1 MRYDLLTM
9 LPEKAFQPIGNRMP
23 LEGGGG
29 KGSYTPPPAPPPAE
43 PTNTQAAVAPATEG
57 GATTNNDSASINA
70 GRAGK
75 SSLRIDLDPLTAT
88 KNTGGSAGSGL
99 AISG

>member
-9 LPEKAFQPIGNRMP
+9 LPEKAFQPVGNRMT

-29 KGSYTPPPAPPPAE
+29 KGSYTPPPAPAPAPE
-43 PTNTQAAVAPATEG
+43 QTQAAVAPAVEDG
-57 GATTNNDSASINA
+57 KTTNNDASSINA
-70 GRAGK
+70 NRTGK
-75 SSLRIDLDPLTAT
+75 SKLRIDLDPLTAS
-88 KNTGGSAGSGL
+88 KTGGASGGSGL